1 MRSIAMPQYVR
12 WNSQPLESWADKYA
26 RGKFIDLSGHKTHY
40 IEAGQGKPVILLHG
54 FFYDS
59 YLWAA
64 NIDALAE
71 RFKVYALDLWGFGY
85 STRTALDYGYQLYAD
100 QVSLFMDSLSIQHAT
115 LVGQSM
121 GGGTAIQFCVQHPQR
136 VDKLLL
142 VAPAGMPNPL
152 PLTGKFF
159 NLPGI
164 GEFFM
169 GLNTDKIRKKNLGD
183 FWIHNKQ
190 LITDSYFENV
200 TRFQKVRGTTE
211 ISLSILRKEFF
222 HTLRNEIERLAQIEI
237 PILIIWG
244 REDRSIPVSRG
255 QEMHRILDGSR
266 LEILNEA
273 GHVPNYEQAALFNQ
287 LALDFLQA

>member
-1 MRSIAMPQYVR
+1 MPQSVR
-12 WNSQPLESWADKYA
+12 WNSQPLDRWADKYA
-26 RGKFIDLSGHKTHY
+26 RGKFVDLNGRRTHY
-40 IEAGQGKPVILLHG
+40 IEAGQGEPVILLHG

-64 NIDALAE
+64 NLDVLAE
-71 RFKVYALDLWGFGY
+71 HFKVYALDLWGFGY
-85 STRTALDYGYQLYAD
+85 STREALDYGYQLYAE
-100 QVSLFMDSLSIQHAT
+100 QVLLFMDSVGIQHAT

-142 VAPAGMPNPL
+142 VAPAGMPYSL

-169 GLNTDKIRKKNLGD
+169 GLNTDTIRKKNLGD

-190 LITDSYFENV
+190 LITDDYFENV
-200 TRFQKVRGTTE
+200 TRFQKVSGTTE
-211 ISLSILRKEFF
+211 ASLSILRKEFF

-237 PILIIWG
+237 SILIIWG
-244 REDRSIPVSRG
+244 REDKSIPVSCG
-255 QEMHRILDGSR
+255 QEMHHILDGSR
-266 LEILNEA
+266 LEILDEA
-273 GHVPNYEQAALFNQ
+273 GHVPNYEQAARFNQ
-287 LALDFLQA
+287 LALNFLKA